1 MEKYEI
7 LKLNYL
13 RKIRKDKTFFE
24 RMVELQ
30 EQEETKEIA
39 DIVLHPKN
47 ERQLILAEAF
57 HTFFNAMIYLK
68 DGINYEEMEDGYLND
83 NFGVSTYVRL
93 IRQVREGKTDSHS
106 FWEAM
111 SPYDRA
117 KANYWLFLANGFN
130 PLGTA
135 KYIGE
140 QVGKD
145 FNYFHAQEE
154 LYEYTNKLG
163 VVEEYPFENMDFDD
177 ETQVMKAAIYA
188 QEFERL
194 VKNGRKRKGIAGIID
209 TISRKVGK

>member
-39 DIVLHPKN
+39 DIVLHPEN

-68 DGINYEEMEDGYLND
+68 DGINNEEMEDGYLND

-93 IRQVREGKTDSHS
+93 IRQVREGKTDSH
-106 FWEAM
+106 
-111 SPYDRA
+111 YR
-117 KANYWLFLANGFN
+117 
-130 PLGTA
+130 
-135 KYIGE
+135 
-140 QVGKD
+140 
-145 FNYFHAQEE
+145 
-154 LYEYTNKLG
+154 KLRTSG
-163 VVEEYPFENMDFDD
+163 
-177 ETQVMKAAIYA
+177 
-188 QEFERL
+188 
-194 VKNGRKRKGIAGIID
+194 
-209 TISRKVGK
+209 S